1 MLALAVAA
9 VASGCGG
16 SSSTAPTP
24 ITAVQLVGTYDLLSI
39 TFQGQP
45 TLTPPAATGVLV
57 LTPTTYAVTLHVAP
71 ATAAEVDSG
80 TYSISGNQWSQTSTT
95 SQVQSVGTFTFSHD
109 TLTVNVT
116 TQGMQVNN
124 VWKKRT

>member
-1 MLALAVAA
+1 MFALAVAA
-9 VASGCGG
+9 FAAGCGG
-16 SSSTAPTP
+16 SSSTGPTP
-24 ITAVQLVGTYDLLSI
+24 ITSSELAGTYDLLSI

-45 TLTPPAATGVLV
+45 ALTPPMATGVLV
-57 LTPTTYAVTLHVAP
+57 LTPTTYAVILHVAP
-71 ATAAEVDSG
+71 DTGAQVDSG
-80 TYSISGNQWSQTSTT
+80 AYSISGNQWSQTSTT